1 MLFDVRYGMPLWFD
15 VKYCW
20 AVVGTDVECIHLVA
34 SRTSLHHYHH
44 ILHCIIPHQTPSL
57 TLFQTTPHST
67 SDHFSTFHI
76 AVTSTSCSALF
87 HFTIPYFKSHHLG
100 HMHHTRHLHCTP
112 ESQYWCTTQ
121 RHIPCTPRH
130 ITSFHTIYWP
140 HHLCI
145 ALATFR
151 ITTFYTT
158 LHRIWL

>member
-1 MLFDVRYGMPLWFD
+1 M
-15 VKYCW
+15 
-20 AVVGTDVECIHLVA
+20 ECIHLVA

-67 SDHFSTFHI
+67 SDHFSYHTFHI
-76 AVTSTSCSALF
+76 AETSTSCSALL

-100 HMHHTRHLHCTP
+100 HMHHTTRIAPPSRNTDVPHNATFHVLHA
-112 ESQYWCTTQ
+112 
-121 RHIPCTPRH
+121 
-130 ITSFHTIYWP
+130 TSVSDHTIYWP

-145 ALATFR
+145 ALATSR

-158 LHRIWL
+158 LHRI